1 MSFLCFIGVG
11 TFFVI
16 PVKVIE
22 FLFVTYPL
30 EPISNGVRLVIHPAF
45 IRSVFRSLYLL
56 VFLINAESMFFSKLH
71 VSSKM
76 SMVFLL
82 LSKNT

>member
-1 MSFLCFIGVG
+1 MSFLCFIGVA

-30 EPISNGVRLVIHPAF
+30 ELISNGVRLVIHPAF
-45 IRSVFRSLYLL
+45 TRSVVRSL
-56 VFLINAESMFFSKLH
+56 
-71 VSSKM
+71 
-76 SMVFLL
+76 
-82 LSKNT
+82 